1 MKVLI
6 IGLGSIA
13 KKHILALKQIN
24 TKVVIFALRSRTNAS
39 QYQDIT
45 NIYNTDELENYAF
58 DFCIISSP
66 TTFHA
71 RDIEK
76 IIQFKIPLFIEKP
89 LFSTLDNQPLIDS
102 IKTNHIKTYVACNLR
117 FLDSLIY
124 VKEKIIGRSELI
136 INEVNAYCGS
146 YLPDWRPNTDYRE
159 SYSAN
164 EHLGGGVHI
173 DLIHEIDYLYWL
185 LGAPIKTNR
194 LLKSNSSLDISAI
207 DYANFILEYPNFV
220 SSVKLNYYRRDA
232 KRYLEILFNDFTIYI
247 DLLTNTV
254 YKNGVQIYSSD
265 QKIIDTYKPQLEYF
279 VENISK
285 TSFNDIIEAYEVLKI
300 CIKLTPR
307 KN

>member
-6 IGLGSIA
+6 VGLGSIA
-13 KKHILALKQIN
+13 KKHISALKQIDS
-24 TKVVIFALRSRTNAS
+24 KIDIFALRSKTNAL
-39 QYQDIT
+39 QYQDVT
-45 NIYNTDELENYAF
+45 NLYQINELKDYTFE
-58 DFCIISSP
+58 FCIISSP
-66 TTFHA
+66 TAFHA
-71 RDIEK
+71 KDIER
-76 IIQFKIPLFIEKP
+76 ILQFNIPLFIEKP
-89 LFSTLDNQPLIDS
+89 LFNSLDHQSLIDS
-102 IKTNHIKTYVACNLR
+102 IKANHIKTYVACNLR

-124 VKEKIIGRSELI
+124 VKENFIGHSELI

-164 EHLGGGVHI
+164 KILGGGVHI

-185 LGAPIKTNR
+185 IGAPTKTNK
-194 LLKSNSSLDISAI
+194 LLKSNSTLDISAI

-254 YKNGVQIYSSD
+254 YKNGIQVYSSD
-265 QKIIDTYKPQLEYF
+265 QTIIDTYIPQLEYF
-279 VENISK
+279 ITNISK
-285 TSFNDIIEAYEVLKI
+285 ASFNDITEAYEVLKI
-300 CIKLTPR
+300 CIQT
-307 KN
+307 NS